1 MQHLVPCICVCAY
14 FCACISR
21 PMGGSAHNAQHPV
34 LCLFLMYILICLCV
48 VWSSNWR
55 QLRFCALNS
64 QPPPYTYT
72 NGITRSAARTA
83 NVFGSGT
90 PVWVAES
97 GLVFLTSLFPK
108 YRTPKQSRAST
119 SGTPGRVPEGVAGG
133 AWGPIF
139 RAAGGAWGVARGA
152 GGIRAAKKVCGGLW
166 VAAVGPGKQAGA
178 KLGSRSAIDF
188 RLEKAY

>member
-1 MQHLVPCICVCAY
+1 VSASALSWLHGASEEQEK
-14 FCACISR
+14 ISFSTADPVR
-21 PMGGSAHNAQHPV
+21 MG
-34 LCLFLMYILICLCV
+34 FMK
-48 VWSSNWR
+48 SS
-55 QLRFCALNS
+55 
-64 QPPPYTYT
+64 
-72 NGITRSAARTA
+72 I
-83 NVFGSGT
+83 
-90 PVWVAES
+90 
-97 GLVFLTSLFPK
+97 
-108 YRTPKQSRAST
+108 PKQSRAST

-139 RAAGGAWGVARGA
+139 RAAGGAWGVERGA